1 VLAYLSRYTQRVA
14 IAYSRLTACARDGV
28 TF

>member
-1 VLAYLSRYTQRVA
+1 VLAYLSRYTQRVP
-14 IAYSRLTACARDGV
+14 IAYSRLTARDRDGV